1 MADAFLGSQGSK
13 LRVDSEVQVSMNI
26 EYDLA
31 KIAQT
36 FWAIHVA
43 EPSSTNHISIN
54 LCLI

>member
-13 LRVDSEVQVSMNI
+13 LRVEVQVSMNI

-43 EPSSTNHISIN
+43 EPSSTNHVSIN